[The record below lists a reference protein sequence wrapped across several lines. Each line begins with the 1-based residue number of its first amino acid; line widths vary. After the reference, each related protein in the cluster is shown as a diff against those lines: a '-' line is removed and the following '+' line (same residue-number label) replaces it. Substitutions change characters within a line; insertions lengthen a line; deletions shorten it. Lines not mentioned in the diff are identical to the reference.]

1 MLPVWSRGKHS
12 LLCLSFSPNFWAKVK
27 PAALKVLVSKHDHI
41 EKQHVNY
48 AENAAEVG
56 GRASIGCPYLTN
68 NSRRQLSKQLLVQSY
83 INTTK
88 RSIVGIGSITSCS
101 VGIELNLLST
111 SVISSKLS
119 QVIHAVALP
128 QLAKKDNWSQPVNA
142 WKKEDQLPCRCLC
155 KQKWCALDKTT
166 ASDQSQSPNIT
177 PELPNQ
183 GTTQLR

>member
-1 MLPVWSRGKHS
+1 MWSRGKHS

-83 INTTK
+83 INTTRACYSVARLDTTK
-88 RSIVGIGSITSCS
+88 RSIVGIASITSCS
-101 VGIELNLLST
+101 VCIELNLLST
-111 SVISSKLS
+111 SVISSK
-119 QVIHAVALP
+119 
-128 QLAKKDNWSQPVNA
+128 
-142 WKKEDQLPCRCLC
+142 
-155 KQKWCALDKTT
+155 
-166 ASDQSQSPNIT
+166 
-177 PELPNQ
+177 
-183 GTTQLR
+183 